1 MADKNSKYLDNNGV
15 LYFWQKIKE
24 LVTKN
29 KVTKTSE
36 LTNDSG
42 FITSADV
49 PAGVEASN
57 TVPTMNGEASVGTE
71 VKFARG
77 DHRHPT
83 DTSRASATDLTNHT
97 GNTTI
102 HVTASDKTNWNGKA
116 NKATTLA
123 GYGIT
128 DAMTEEEITQAI
140 NDAIG
145 SITGISFEV
154 VSELPATGESGKI
167 YLVSH
172 GPDGGAQNQYDEYI
186 YYNNAWEK
194 IGSTDIDLSN
204 YWSMDNLVAITNG
217 EIDNI
222 VAQ

>member
-42 FITSADV
+42 YITSADV

-57 TVPTMNGEASVGTE
+57 TVPAMDGEAIVGTE

-97 GNTTI
+97 SNATI

-128 DAMTEEEITQAI
+128 DAMTAEQITNAI

-145 SITGISFEV
+145 SVTGISFEV
-154 VSELPATGESGKI
+154 VDSLPSTGESGKI

-172 GPDGGAQNQYDEYI
+172 AHGAKDQYDEYI
-186 YYNNAWEK
+186 YYNGEWEK

-204 YWSMDNLVAITNG
+204 YWSMDNLIAITNS
-217 EIDNI
+217 EIDTI

>member
-1 MADKNSKYLDNNGV
+1 MADKNSNYLDSNGV

-24 LVTKN
+24 LVNKN

-42 FITSADV
+42 YITASQV
-49 PAGVEASN
+49 PEGVEASN
-57 TVPTMNGEASVGTE
+57 TVPNMDGEASVGTE
-71 VKFARG
+71 AKFARG

-83 DTSRASATDLTNHT
+83 DTTRASAQDLTAHT
-97 GNTTI
+97 NDKTI

-128 DAMTEEEITQAI
+128 DAMTAEQITNAI

-145 SITGISFEV
+145 GVTGISFEV
-154 VSELPATGESGKI
+154 VDSLPTTGETGKI
-167 YLVSH
+167 YLVAHAH
-172 GPDGGAQNQYDEYI
+172 GAKDQYDEYI
-186 YYNNAWEK
+186 YYSNEWEK

>member
-42 FITSADV
+42 YITSADV

-57 TVPTMNGEASVGTE
+57 TVPNMDGEASVGTE

-83 DTSRASATDLTNHT
+83 DTSRASATDLTAHT
-97 GNTTI
+97 SNTTI

-167 YLVSH
+167 YLVAH
-172 GPDGGAQNQYDEYI
+172 THGAQDQYDEYI
-186 YYNNAWEK
+186 YYNGAWEK

>member
-1 MADKNSKYLDNNGV
+1 MADKNSNYLDSNGV

-42 FITSADV
+42 YITSADV
-49 PAGVEASN
+49 PEGAMPSS
-57 TVPTMNGEASVGTE
+57 TVPGMDGEASVGTE
-71 VKFARG
+71 TKYARG

-83 DTSRASATDLTNHT
+83 DTSRASAEDLTAHT

-102 HVTASDKTNWNGKA
+102 HVTAQDKTSWNGKA
-116 NKATTLA
+116 DKATTLA
-123 GYGIT
+123 GYNIQ
-128 DAMTEEEITQAI
+128 DAMTAEEITHAI

-145 SITGISFEV
+145 SVTGISFEIV
-154 VSELPATGESGKI
+154 DSLPTTGESGKI
-167 YLVSH
+167 YLVKHDH
-172 GPDGGAQNQYDEYI
+172 GEQDQYDEYI

-204 YWSMDNLVAITNG
+204 YWNMDNLVAITNE

-222 VAQ
+222 VTQ

>member
-42 FITSADV
+42 YITSADV

-57 TVPTMNGEASVGTE
+57 TVPAMDGEAIVGTE

-97 GNTTI
+97 SNATI

-128 DAMTEEEITQAI
+128 DAMTAEQITNAI

-145 SITGISFEV
+145 SVTGISFEV
-154 VSELPATGESGKI
+154 VDSLPATGESGKI

-172 GPDGGAQNQYDEYI
+172 AHGAKDQYDEYI
-186 YYNNAWEK
+186 YYNGEWEK

-204 YWSMDNLVAITNG
+204 YWSMDNLIAITNS
-217 EIDNI
+217 EIDTI

>member
-1 MADKNSKYLDNNGV
+1 MADKNSNYLDSNGV

-42 FITSADV
+42 YITADEV
-49 PAGVEASN
+49 PEGVQPANVIPSMDGEGYAGVAKEYS
-57 TVPTMNGEASVGTE
+57 
-71 VKFARG
+71 RG
-77 DHRHPT
+77 DHVHPT
-83 DTSRASATDLTNHT
+83 DTSRASVTDLTAHT
-97 GNTTI
+97 SNTTI
-102 HVTASDKTNWNGKA
+102 HVTAQDKTNWNGKA
-116 NKATTLA
+116 DKATTLA
-123 GYGIT
+123 GYNIQ
-128 DAMTEEEITQAI
+128 DAMTAEEITHAI

-145 SITGISFEV
+145 SISGISFEV
-154 VSELPATGESGKI
+154 VTELPATGESGKI
-167 YLVSH
+167 YLVQHDH
-172 GPDGGAQNQYDEYI
+172 GTQDAYDEYI

-204 YWSMDNLVAITNG
+204 YWSMDNLVAITNE

-222 VAQ
+222 VTQ

>member
-24 LVTKN
+24 LVNKN

-42 FITSADV
+42 YITASQV
-49 PAGVEASN
+49 PEGVEASN
-57 TVPTMNGEASVGTE
+57 TVPSMDGEASVGTE

-83 DTSRASATDLTNHT
+83 DTTRASAQDLTAHT
-97 GNTTI
+97 NDNTI

-128 DAMTEEEITQAI
+128 DSMTAEQITNAI

-145 SITGISFEV
+145 SVTGISFEV
-154 VSELPATGESGKI
+154 VESLPSTGESGKI
-167 YLVSH
+167 YLVAH
-172 GPDGGAQNQYDEYI
+172 AHGAQDQYDEYI

-222 VAQ
+222 VTQ

>member
-42 FITSADV
+42 YITASQV
-49 PAGVEASN
+49 PEGVEASN

-97 GNTTI
+97 SNTTI
-102 HVTASDKTNWNGKA
+102 HVTAEDKTNWNGKA

-128 DAMTEEEITQAI
+128 DAMTAEQITNAI

-154 VSELPATGESGKI
+154 VESLPSTGESGKI

-172 GPDGGAQNQYDEYI
+172 AHGAQDQYDEYI
-186 YYNNAWEK
+186 YYNSAWEK

>member
-42 FITSADV
+42 FITSAQV
-49 PAGVEASN
+49 PEGVEASSTLPN
-57 TVPTMNGEASVGTE
+57 MDGEASVGTE

-83 DTSRASATDLTNHT
+83 DTTRASATDLTNHT

-102 HVTASDKTNWNGKA
+102 HVTESDKTNWNGKA

-128 DAMTEEEITQAI
+128 DAMTAEQITQAI

-145 SITGISFEV
+145 SVTGISFEV
-154 VSELPATGESGKI
+154 VNSLPTTGESGKI

-172 GPDGGAQNQYDEYI
+172 AHGAQDQYDEYI

-194 IGSTDIDLSN
+194 IGSTDIDLSK
-204 YWSMDNLVAITNG
+204 YWNQDNLVAITNS
-217 EIDNI
+217 EIDTI

>member
-42 FITSADV
+42 YITSADV

-57 TVPTMNGEASVGTE
+57 TVPAMDGEASVGTE

-97 GNTTI
+97 GNKTI
-102 HVTASDKTNWNGKA
+102 HVTSEDKTNWNGKA

-128 DAMTEEEITQAI
+128 DAMTSEQITNAI

-145 SITGISFEV
+145 SVTGISFEV
-154 VSELPATGESGKI
+154 VDSLPATGEAGKI

-172 GPDGGAQNQYDEYI
+172 AHGAKDQYDEYI
-186 YYNNAWEK
+186 YYNGTWEK

-204 YWSMDNLVAITNG
+204 YWNMDNLVAITNS

-222 VAQ
+222 VTQ

>member
-1 MADKNSKYLDNNGV
+1 MADKNSNYLDSNGV

-42 FITSADV
+42 YITSADV
-49 PAGVEASN
+49 PKQIDAYNATPEMDSEDGWAGASD
-57 TVPTMNGEASVGTE
+57 MY
-71 VKFARG
+71 ARG
-77 DHRHPT
+77 DHKHPT
-83 DTSRASATDLTNHT
+83 DTSRASVEALTEHT
-97 GNTTI
+97 SNTTI
-102 HVTASDKTNWNGKA
+102 HVTVDDKANWNGKA
-116 NKATTLA
+116 DKATTLA
-123 GYGIT
+123 GYNIQ
-128 DAMTEEEITQAI
+128 DAMTAEEITHAI

-145 SITGISFEV
+145 SISGISFEV
-154 VSELPATGESGKI
+154 VTALPATGESGKI
-167 YLVSH
+167 YLVPHTH
-172 GPDGGAQNQYDEYI
+172 GEQDQYDEYI

-204 YWSMDNLVAITNG
+204 YWSMNNLVAITNQQ
-217 EIDNI
+217 IDEI

>member
-42 FITSADV
+42 YITSADV

-57 TVPTMNGEASVGTE
+57 TVPNVDGEASVGTE

-128 DAMTEEEITQAI
+128 DAMTAEQITNAI

-154 VSELPATGESGKI
+154 VDSLPSTGESGKI
-167 YLVSH
+167 YLVAHAH
-172 GPDGGAQNQYDEYI
+172 GAKDQYDEYI
-186 YYNNAWEK
+186 YYNGAWEK

-204 YWSMDNLVAITNG
+204 YWSMDNLIAITNG
-217 EIDNI
+217 EIDTI

>member
-42 FITSADV
+42 YITSADV
-49 PAGVEASN
+49 PAGVEASS
-57 TVPTMNGEASVGTE
+57 TVPAMDGEASVGTE

-97 GNTTI
+97 SNTTI
-102 HVTASDKTNWNGKA
+102 HVTSSDKTNWNGKA

-128 DAMTEEEITQAI
+128 DAMTAEQITNAI

-154 VSELPATGESGKI
+154 VDSLPSTGESGKI

-172 GPDGGAQNQYDEYI
+172 AHGAQDQYDEYI

-204 YWSMDNLVAITNG
+204 YWSMDNLVAITNT

>member
-57 TVPTMNGEASVGTE
+57 TVPAMDGEASVGTE

-97 GNTTI
+97 SNTTI
-102 HVTASDKTNWNGKA
+102 HVTAEDKTNWNGKA

-128 DAMTEEEITQAI
+128 DAMTAEQITNAI

-145 SITGISFEV
+145 SVTGISFEV
-154 VSELPATGESGKI
+154 VESLPSTGESGKI
-167 YLVSH
+167 YLVAHAH
-172 GPDGGAQNQYDEYI
+172 GAKDQYDEYI
-186 YYNNAWEK
+186 YYNGAWEK

-217 EIDNI
+217 EIDAI
-222 VAQ
+222 ITQ

>member
-42 FITSADV
+42 YITSADV

-57 TVPTMNGEASVGTE
+57 TVPNMDGEASVGTE

-97 GNTTI
+97 SNTTI

-128 DAMTEEEITQAI
+128 DAMTAEQITQAI
-140 NDAIG
+140 NAAI
-145 SITGISFEV
+145 SSVSGISFEV
-154 VSELPATGESGKI
+154 VSELPVSGEAGKI
-167 YLVSH
+167 YLLSH
-172 GPDGGAQNQYDEYI
+172 THGEQDNYDEYI
-186 YYNNAWEK
+186 YYNATWEK
-194 IGSTDIDLSN
+194 IGSTDIDLSG
-204 YWSMDNLVAITNG
+204 YWLKSDLVSITNE

-222 VAQ
+222 VSQ

>member
-42 FITSADV
+42 YITSADV

-57 TVPTMNGEASVGTE
+57 TVPNMDGEASVGTE

-97 GNTTI
+97 SNTTI

-128 DAMTEEEITQAI
+128 DAMTNEQITQAI
-140 NDAIG
+140 NAAV
-145 SITGISFEV
+145 SSVSGISFEV
-154 VSELPATGESGKI
+154 VSELPASGESGKI
-167 YLVSH
+167 YLLSH
-172 GPDGGAQNQYDEYI
+172 THGEQDNYDEYI
-186 YYNNAWEK
+186 YYNATWEK
-194 IGSTDIDLSN
+194 IGSTDIDLSG
-204 YWSMDNLVAITNG
+204 YWLKSDLVSITNE

-222 VAQ
+222 VSQ

>member
-24 LVTKN
+24 LVNKN

-42 FITSADV
+42 YITASQV
-49 PAGVEASN
+49 PEGVEASN
-57 TVPTMNGEASVGTE
+57 TVPNMDGEASVGVE

-83 DTSRASATDLTNHT
+83 DTTRASAQDLTAHT
-97 GNTTI
+97 NDNTI

-128 DAMTEEEITQAI
+128 DAMTAEQITNAI

-145 SITGISFEV
+145 SVTGISFEV
-154 VSELPATGESGKI
+154 VDSLP
-167 YLVSH
+167 
-172 GPDGGAQNQYDEYI
+172 
-186 YYNNAWEK
+186 
-194 IGSTDIDLSN
+194 STA
-204 YWSMDNLVAITNG
+204 NLARFTL
-217 EIDNI
+217 
-222 VAQ
+222 

>member
-57 TVPTMNGEASVGTE
+57 TVPNMDGEASVGTE

-83 DTSRASATDLTNHT
+83 DTSRASATDLTAHT
-97 GNTTI
+97 SNTTI
-102 HVTASDKTNWNGKA
+102 HVTAGDKTNWNGKA

-128 DAMTEEEITQAI
+128 DAMTAEQITNAI

-145 SITGISFEV
+145 SVTGISFEV
-154 VSELPATGESGKI
+154 VESLPSTGESGKI

-172 GPDGGAQNQYDEYI
+172 THGAQDQYDEYI
-186 YYNNAWEK
+186 YYNGAWEK

>member
-71 VKFARG
+71 VKFAR
-77 DHRHPT
+77 
-83 DTSRASATDLTNHT
+83 
-97 GNTTI
+97 
-102 HVTASDKTNWNGKA
+102 
-116 NKATTLA
+116 
-123 GYGIT
+123 
-128 DAMTEEEITQAI
+128 
-140 NDAIG
+140 
-145 SITGISFEV
+145 
-154 VSELPATGESGKI
+154 
-167 YLVSH
+167 
-172 GPDGGAQNQYDEYI
+172 
-186 YYNNAWEK
+186 
-194 IGSTDIDLSN
+194 
-204 YWSMDNLVAITNG
+204 
-217 EIDNI
+217 
-222 VAQ
+222 

>member
-42 FITSADV
+42 YITSADV

-57 TVPTMNGEASVGTE
+57 TVPAMDGEASVGTE

-97 GNTTI
+97 SNTTI

-128 DAMTEEEITQAI
+128 DAMTAEQITNAI

-145 SITGISFEV
+145 SVTGISFEV
-154 VSELPATGESGKI
+154 VESLPSTGESGKI

-172 GPDGGAQNQYDEYI
+172 THGAQDQYDEYI
-186 YYNNAWEK
+186 YYNGAWEK

-222 VAQ
+222 VSQ

>member
-1 MADKNSKYLDNNGV
+1 MADKNSNYLDSNGV

-42 FITSADV
+42 FITSAQV
-49 PAGVEASN
+49 PEGVEASN
-57 TVPTMNGEASVGTE
+57 TVPNMDGEASVGTE

-83 DTSRASATDLTNHT
+83 DTTRASAEDLTAHT
-97 GNTTI
+97 GNATI

-128 DAMTEEEITQAI
+128 DAMTSEQITQAI
-140 NDAIG
+140 NEAVG

-154 VSELPATGESGKI
+154 VTELPATGEAGKI

-172 GPDGGAQNQYDEYI
+172 GPSSGPQNQYDEYI
-186 YYNNAWEK
+186 YYNDSWEK
-194 IGSTDIDLSN
+194 IGSTDIDLSK
-204 YWSMDNLVAITNG
+204 YWNEDNLVAITNG
-217 EIDNI
+217 EIDTI

>member
-42 FITSADV
+42 YITSADV

-57 TVPTMNGEASVGTE
+57 TVPSMDGEASVGTE

-97 GNTTI
+97 SNTTI

-128 DAMTEEEITQAI
+128 DAMTAEQITNAI

-145 SITGISFEV
+145 SVTGISFEV
-154 VSELPATGESGKI
+154 VESLPSTGESGKI
-167 YLVSH
+167 YLVAHAH
-172 GPDGGAQNQYDEYI
+172 GTKDQYDEYI
-186 YYNNAWEK
+186 YYNGAWEK

-204 YWSMDNLVAITNG
+204 YWNMDNLVAITNG

-222 VAQ
+222 VTQ

>member
-42 FITSADV
+42 YITSADV

-57 TVPTMNGEASVGTE
+57 TVPAMDGEASVGTE

-83 DTSRASATDLTNHT
+83 DTSRASATDLTAHT
-97 GNTTI
+97 SNTTI

-128 DAMTEEEITQAI
+128 DAMTAEQITNAI

-145 SITGISFEV
+145 SVTGISFEV
-154 VSELPATGESGKI
+154 VDSLPATGEAGKI
-167 YLVSH
+167 YLVAHAH
-172 GPDGGAQNQYDEYI
+172 GAKDQYDEYI
-186 YYNNAWEK
+186 YYNGAWEK

-204 YWSMDNLVAITNG
+204 YWNMDNLVAITNE
-217 EIDNI
+217 EIDTI
-222 VAQ
+222 VTQ

>member
-1 MADKNSKYLDNNGV
+1 MADKNSNYLDSNGV

-24 LVTKN
+24 LVNKN

-42 FITSADV
+42 YITSADV
-49 PAGVEASN
+49 PAGVEASS
-57 TVPTMNGEASVGTE
+57 TVPNMDGEASVGTE

-83 DTSRASATDLTNHT
+83 DTSRASAEDLTNHT

-102 HVTASDKTNWNGKA
+102 HVTSEDKTNWNGKA
-116 NKATTLA
+116 NKSTTLA

-128 DAMTEEEITQAI
+128 DAMTAEQITNAI

-145 SITGISFEV
+145 SVTGISFEV
-154 VSELPATGESGKI
+154 VESLPSTGESGKI
-167 YLVSH
+167 YLVKH
-172 GPDGGAQNQYDEYI
+172 AHGAQDQYDEYI

-204 YWSMDNLVAITNG
+204 YWNMDNLVAITNG
-217 EIDNI
+217 EIDTI

>member
-42 FITSADV
+42 YITSADV

-57 TVPTMNGEASVGTE
+57 TVPAMDGEASVGTE

-97 GNTTI
+97 SNTTI

-128 DAMTEEEITQAI
+128 DAMTAEQITNAI

-145 SITGISFEV
+145 SVTGISFEV
-154 VSELPATGESGKI
+154 VESLPSTGESGKI
-167 YLVSH
+167 YLVAHAH
-172 GPDGGAQNQYDEYI
+172 GEKDQYDEYI
-186 YYNNAWEK
+186 YYNNSWEK

-217 EIDNI
+217 EIDTI

>member
-42 FITSADV
+42 YITSADV

-57 TVPTMNGEASVGTE
+57 TVPNMDGEASVGTE

-83 DTSRASATDLTNHT
+83 DTSRASATDLTAHT
-97 GNTTI
+97 SNTTI
-102 HVTASDKTNWNGKA
+102 HVTAEDKTNWNGKA

-154 VSELPATGESGKI
+154 VESLPSTGESGKI
-167 YLVSH
+167 YLVAHAH
-172 GPDGGAQNQYDEYI
+172 GAKDQYDEYI
-186 YYNNAWEK
+186 YYNGAWEK

-204 YWSMDNLVAITNG
+204 YWNMDNLVAITNG
-217 EIDNI
+217 EIDTI

>member
-42 FITSADV
+42 YITSADV

-57 TVPTMNGEASVGTE
+57 TVPAMDGEASVGTE

-83 DTSRASATDLTNHT
+83 DTSRASAAELTAHT
-97 GNTTI
+97 SNTTI

-128 DAMTEEEITQAI
+128 DAMTAEQITNAI

-145 SITGISFEV
+145 SVTGISFEV
-154 VSELPATGESGKI
+154 VDSLPATGESGKI

-172 GPDGGAQNQYDEYI
+172 AHGAKDQYDEYI
-186 YYNNAWEK
+186 YYNGSWEK

-204 YWSMDNLVAITNG
+204 YWNMDNLVAITNG
-217 EIDNI
+217 EIDTI

>member
-1 MADKNSKYLDNNGV
+1 MANFLNSDGV
-15 LYFWQKIKE
+15 LYLWQKVKE

-42 FITSADV
+42 FITSEQV
-49 PAGVEASN
+49 PEGVAASN
-57 TVPTMNGEASVGTE
+57 TVPEMDGEESVGTE

-83 DTSRASATDLTNHT
+83 DTSRASAEDLAVHVA
-97 GNTTI
+97 NTPI
-102 HVTASDKTNWNGKA
+102 HVRTSDRINWNGKA
-116 NKATTLA
+116 DKAITLA

-128 DAMTEEEITQAI
+128 DAMTAEQITQAI

-145 SITGISFEV
+145 SVTGISFEV
-154 VSELPATGESGKI
+154 VESLLSTGESGKI

-172 GPDGGAQNQYDEYI
+172 GPSAGAQNQYDEYI
-186 YYNNAWEK
+186 YYNGAWEK

-217 EIDNI
+217 EIDKI

>member
-42 FITSADV
+42 YITSADV

-83 DTSRASATDLTNHT
+83 DTSRASATDLTAHT
-97 GNTTI
+97 SNTTI

-128 DAMTEEEITQAI
+128 DAMTAEQITQAI

-145 SITGISFEV
+145 SVTGISFEV
-154 VSELPATGESGKI
+154 VESLPATGEAGKI
-167 YLVSH
+167 YLVAHAH
-172 GPDGGAQNQYDEYI
+172 GAKDQYDEYI
-186 YYNNAWEK
+186 YYNGAWEK

-204 YWSMDNLVAITNG
+204 YWNMDNLVAITNG
-217 EIDNI
+217 EIDTI

>member
-1 MADKNSKYLDNNGV
+1 MADKNSEYLDNNGV
-15 LYFWQKIKE
+15 LYLWQKIKE

-57 TVPTMNGEASVGTE
+57 TVPNMDGEASVGTE

-97 GNTTI
+97 NNTAI
-102 HVTASDKTNWNGKA
+102 HVTESDKTNWNGKA

-140 NDAIG
+140 NAAV
-145 SITGISFEV
+145 SSVSGISFEV
-154 VSELPATGESGKI
+154 VSELPTSGESGKI
-167 YLVSH
+167 YLLSH
-172 GPDGGAQNQYDEYI
+172 AHGEQDNYDEYI
-186 YYNNAWEK
+186 YYNSNWEK
-194 IGSTDIDLSN
+194 IGNTDIDLSG
-204 YWSMDNLVAITNG
+204 YWLKSDLVSITNE
-217 EIDNI
+217 EIDSI

>member
-42 FITSADV
+42 YITSADV

-57 TVPTMNGEASVGTE
+57 TVPNMDGEASVGTE

-83 DTSRASATDLTNHT
+83 DTSRASATDLTAHT
-97 GNTTI
+97 SNTTI

-128 DAMTEEEITQAI
+128 DAMTAEQITQAI

-145 SITGISFEV
+145 SVTGISFEV
-154 VSELPATGESGKI
+154 VESLPATGEAGKI
-167 YLVSH
+167 YLVAHAH
-172 GPDGGAQNQYDEYI
+172 GAKDQYDEYI
-186 YYNNAWEK
+186 YYNGAWEK

-204 YWSMDNLVAITNG
+204 YWNMDNLVAITNG
-217 EIDNI
+217 EIDTI

>member
-24 LVTKN
+24 LVNKN

-42 FITSADV
+42 YITESQV

-83 DTSRASATDLTNHT
+83 DTTRASAKDLTAHT
-97 GNTTI
+97 SNTTI

-128 DAMTEEEITQAI
+128 DAMTAEQITQAI

-145 SITGISFEV
+145 SVTGISFEV
-154 VSELPATGESGKI
+154 VDSLPSTGESGKI

-172 GPDGGAQNQYDEYI
+172 AHGAQDQYDEYI
-186 YYNNAWEK
+186 YYNSSWEK

-217 EIDNI
+217 EIDTI

>member
-42 FITSADV
+42 YITSADV
-49 PAGVEASN
+49 LAGVEASN
-57 TVPTMNGEASVGTE
+57 TIPAMDGEASVGTE

-97 GNTTI
+97 SNTTI

-128 DAMTEEEITQAI
+128 DAMTAEQITQAI
-140 NDAIG
+140 NAAV
-145 SITGISFEV
+145 SSVSGISFEV
-154 VSELPATGESGKI
+154 VSELPASGESGKI
-167 YLVSH
+167 YLLSH
-172 GPDGGAQNQYDEYI
+172 AHGERDNYDEYI
-186 YYNNAWEK
+186 YYNTAWEK
-194 IGSTDIDLSN
+194 IGNTDIDLSG
-204 YWSMDNLVAITNG
+204 YWLKSDLVSITNE

-222 VAQ
+222 VSQ

>member
-1 MADKNSKYLDNNGV
+1 MADKNSKYLDSNGV

-42 FITSADV
+42 YITSADV
-49 PAGVEASN
+49 PEGVAASN
-57 TVPTMNGEASVGTE
+57 TVPKMDGEESVGTE
-71 VKFARG
+71 VKYARG

-83 DTSRASATDLTNHT
+83 DTTRASAQDLTAHT

-128 DAMTEEEITQAI
+128 DSMTAEQITQAI

-145 SITGISFEV
+145 SVTGISFEV
-154 VSELPATGESGKI
+154 VESLPSTGESGKI

-172 GPDGGAQNQYDEYI
+172 GPSEGPQNQYDEYI

-222 VAQ
+222 VTQ

>member
-42 FITSADV
+42 YITSADV

-57 TVPTMNGEASVGTE
+57 TVPNMDGEASVGTE

-97 GNTTI
+97 NNTTI

-128 DAMTEEEITQAI
+128 DAMTAEQITNAI

-145 SITGISFEV
+145 SVTGISFEV
-154 VSELPATGESGKI
+154 VDSLPATGEAGKI

-172 GPDGGAQNQYDEYI
+172 AHGAQDQYDEYI
-186 YYNNAWEK
+186 YYNGAWEK

>member
-42 FITSADV
+42 YITSADV

-57 TVPTMNGEASVGTE
+57 TVPNMDGEASVGTE

-83 DTSRASATDLTNHT
+83 DTSRASATDLTAHT
-97 GNTTI
+97 SNTTI

-128 DAMTEEEITQAI
+128 DAMTAEQITQAI

-145 SITGISFEV
+145 SVTGISFEV
-154 VSELPATGESGKI
+154 VDSLPSTGESGKI
-167 YLVSH
+167 YLVAHAH
-172 GPDGGAQNQYDEYI
+172 GAKDQYDEYI
-186 YYNNAWEK
+186 YYNGAWEK

-204 YWSMDNLVAITNG
+204 YWNMDNLVAITNG